1 MAMMGM
7 RMTTVADQ
15 DVEAIYESCMVV
27 AGRESRPGQAAL
39 VDLAA
44 RMPAGQRWAVRAPTA
59 TGKSLAALIAAGIR
73 AMRGERVVI
82 ATYTKLLMDQYGD
95 TSGTDKDLAVAQRLF
110 GAGVTWAVLK
120 GANNYL
126 CRKAAKV
133 GAEKVHKGPVHSAY
147 LELAAGAGDPGE
159 LKNAPELWRA
169 SADPLG
175 CRDHKPED
183 CGYAAAK
190 ARARASSVVI
200 TNHALTLIAGQ
211 QPGVFG
217 KHDLLIVDEIHNFA
231 TAAGDF
237 GIEELP
243 LRADVAAGSMTA
255 AKLLDVFRPLEPD
268 VFDDRIPRGEELR
281 TIIEA
286 WNAAVVELPEIRTRL
301 DFLYRW
307 IDAAVAYRRSPR
319 TAPRMALVKAANP
332 ARPEDRTLVIADIDI
347 APSCRRALAVELT
360 IEGDGLDKPDVDF
373 TRSVLMMSATVGTP
387 GRKTFTV
394 DRLGV
399 YVDGLLEVPS
409 PLQHKNQMRVSVIKN
424 VNRLGWGPL
433 VSDLVQEVGG
443 RTLVLMRSWRR
454 VDEIDEALRVGTNF
468 PILCQDRE
476 QPSNNPKIVAS
487 FRANENSV
495 LVGTRSFF
503 EGVDLPGDTCVQ
515 VIIGDLPMP
524 MVFTPLDKERQ
535 ARIGLAV
542 WHRENRVHETAI
554 VLEQQI
560 GRLIR
565 RVGDRG
571 VVAILDQT
579 AQKGW
584 GLNAVGQAVTAYDAS
599 LWSRSDALKIFDGG

>member
-15 DVEAIYESCMVV
+15 DVEQIYESCMVV
-27 AGRESRPGQAAL
+27 AGRESRPGQGAL
-39 VDLAA
+39 VDLAV
-44 RMPAGQRWAVRAPTA
+44 RMPAGARWAVKAPTA

-110 GAGVTWAVLK
+110 GAGVSWAVLK

-190 ARARASSVVI
+190 AQARESSVVV
-200 TNHALTLIAGQ
+200 TNHALVLINGVNA
-211 QPGVFG
+211 GVFG

-231 TAAGDF
+231 AAAGDF

-255 AKLLDVFRPLEPD
+255 AKLLEVFRLLEPGG
-268 VFDDRIPRGEELR
+268 DDRIPRGDELR
-281 TIIEA
+281 TVIGA
-286 WNAAVVELPEIRTRL
+286 WNAALAELPEIRTSL

-332 ARPEDRTLVIADIDI
+332 ARPEDTTLVIADIDI
-347 APSCRRALAVELT
+347 APSCRRALAVELV
-360 IEGDGLDKPDVDF
+360 IPGDGLDKPDVDF
-373 TRSVLMMSATVGTP
+373 DRAVLMMSATVGTP

-399 YVDGLLEVPS
+399 EVDGLLEVPS
-409 PLQHKNQMRVSVIKN
+409 PLNHAAQMRVSVIHN

-433 VSDLVQEVGG
+433 VSDLVAQVGG

-454 VDEIDEALRVGTNF
+454 VDEIDDALRRETDF
-468 PILCQDRE
+468 LILCQDRE
-476 QPSNNPKIVAS
+476 QPSNNPKIVAA

-503 EGVDLPGDTCVQ
+503 EGIDLPGDTCVQ
-515 VIIGDLPMP
+515 VIVGDLPMP
-524 MVFTPLDKERQ
+524 MVFSPLDRERQ

-554 VLEQQI
+554 VLEQMI

-565 RVGDRG
+565 RVEDKG
-571 VVAILDQT
+571 VIAILDQA
-579 AQKGW
+579 AQRGW
-584 GLNAVGQAVTAYDAS
+584 GLAAVNQAVTAYDTR
-599 LWSRSDALKIFDGG
+599 LCSRSDALEILGG